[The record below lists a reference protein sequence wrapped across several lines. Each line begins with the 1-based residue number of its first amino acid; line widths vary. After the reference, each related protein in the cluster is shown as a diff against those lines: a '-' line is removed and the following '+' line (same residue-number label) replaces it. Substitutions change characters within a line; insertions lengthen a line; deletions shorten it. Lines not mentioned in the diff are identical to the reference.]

1 MGSQTFWRN
10 LTSHGSQHARMTNE
24 ETDSK
29 SSKMIFPHVFS
40 FSFFFIRDTENT
52 KSDVERRNDREGG
65 KKESEQKA
73 RFTVSLI

>member
-1 MGSQTFWRN
+1 
-10 LTSHGSQHARMTNE
+10 
-24 ETDSK
+24 
-29 SSKMIFPHVFS
+29 MIFLHVFS
-40 FSFFFIRDTENT
+40 FFFSSFFIRDTENT